1 MLFCFFKQ
9 KTAYEMRISDWSS
22 DVCSSDLQSK
32 CKGAIDKNLSEFRSR
47 RRLCVQMQWLRI
59 MSHRREEKIVCFG
72 DGATD
77 GMGDGVA
84 NSPLVEISAAHDAAS
99 RTTRARSIP
108 SVTCAPS
115 TTFSSATIPLKGA
128 TRLCSIF
135 MASSVTSFWPFVTH
149 SPSATATE
157 ISLPGIGEMIA
168 PSRAAPPPEP
178 RGGAKVKENSSPHR
192 PPSTNTPPL
201 SHHTT

>member
-1 MLFCFFKQ
+1 MIRRPPRSTRTDTLFPYTTLFRSLWHHHLVIAQIGNEGAQRRLTHRK
-9 KTAYEMRISDWSS
+9 ANH
-22 DVCSSDLQSK
+22 QSK

-99 RTTRARSIP
+99 RTTRPRSIR
-108 SVTCAPS
+108 SEEH
-115 TTFSSATIPLKGA
+115 
-128 TRLCSIF
+128 
-135 MASSVTSFWPFVTH
+135 TS
-149 SPSATATE
+149 E
-157 ISLPGIGEMIA
+157 
-168 PSRAAPPPEP
+168 
-178 RGGAKVKENSSPHR
+178 
-192 PPSTNTPPL
+192 
-201 SHHTT
+201 

>member
-22 DVCSSDLQSK
+22 DVCSADLQSK
-32 CKGAIDKNLSEFRSR
+32 CKVAIDKNLSEFRSR

-59 MSHRREEKIVCFG
+59 MSQRREEKIVCFG

-108 SVTCAPS
+108 SVTFAPS
-115 TTFSSATIPLKGA
+115 TPF
-128 TRLCSIF
+128 
-135 MASSVTSFWPFVTH
+135 TS
-149 SPSATATE
+149 
-157 ISLPGIGEMIA
+157 
-168 PSRAAPPPEP
+168 
-178 RGGAKVKENSSPHR
+178 
-192 PPSTNTPPL
+192 PPL
-201 SHHTT
+201 QDRKSTVQRQS

>member
-1 MLFCFFKQ
+1 
-9 KTAYEMRISDWSS
+9 MRISDWSS
-22 DVCSSDLQSK
+22 DVCSSDLIGNEGAQRRLTHRKANHQSK

-72 DGATD
+72 DGAAD

-115 TTFSSATIPLKGA
+115 TTFHSATIPLK
-128 TRLCSIF
+128 R
-135 MASSVTSFWPFVTH
+135 
-149 SPSATATE
+149 
-157 ISLPGIGEMIA
+157 
-168 PSRAAPPPEP
+168 
-178 RGGAKVKENSSPHR
+178 
-192 PPSTNTPPL
+192 
-201 SHHTT
+201 